1 MPSYINTE
9 FKNLMRTRTRLG
21 RATRTS
27 NIAKYNNGKK
37 RVFCYAPPNEDGFAY
52 TSKLG
57 EYADAAGDM
66 CIRTEDGKPIAFMMG
81 DSHLH
86 VLTRDEGV
94 IEAAI
99 SDLLGVKKILRCS
112 SVRELAAQKITSRI
126 SQADQ
131 SFRLIQDEGEC
142 IDVIKNMIDRFG
154 RRSLE
159 SLEADVN
166 MMERQLK
173 IMRARLWLSYQARE
187 CERDIGL
194 GEYIRVSLRYTDN
207 LHSIDISESTEYA
220 RIDSLRDSIQRQE
233 ARILE
238 IKNEIERYANN
249 NNIDINRIPED
260 IFVVYRDNIEYMA
273 WLINPFLMSVEGR
286 QYSMLD
292 DYAVIL
298 LRLETSS
305 QVRTGIILGDED
317 ARRACVHP
325 HVQSSALHRYRN
337 LCTGDASAQIASM
350 IRGTEISNAT
360 VPSMVASVASSM
372 INYSSHPYVSISNF
386 SNRIV

>member
-9 FKNLMRTRTRLG
+9 FKNLMQTRTLLG

-37 RVFCYAPPNEDGFAY
+37 RVFCYASPNEGEFAY

-86 VLTRDEGV
+86 VLTRDRDV

-99 SDLLGVKKILRCS
+99 SDLFGVNKTVRCS

-142 IDVIKNMIDRFG
+142 LDVIKNMIDRFG

-207 LHSIDISESTEYA
+207 LHSIDIIESTEYA

-249 NNIDINRIPED
+249 NIDINRIPED
-260 IFVVYRDNIEYMA
+260 IFVVSHDNREYIA

-286 QYSMLD
+286 QYSMFD

-298 LRLETSS
+298 LRLETTSS
-305 QVRTGIILGDED
+305 VRTSIILGDED

-325 HVQSSALHRYRN
+325 HVQSSAPHRYRN
-337 LCTGDASAQIASM
+337 LCVGDASAQIASM

-386 SNRIV
+386 SHRIV